1 MSAQPLVGVYLDPA
15 DAGLLV
21 RLIDDYS
28 SHLRGSVDGRAL
40 GNRVVALRA
49 ELDRANARVSARSSN
64 VSSNV
69 SPVGAQR
76 DPAQSDVYALISTS
90 QAAAVLGCTTG
101 NVRDLAR
108 RGRLA
113 ARRVSGRWAYS
124 LLDVERIATER
135 AHGLRR

>member
-1 MSAQPLVGVYLDPA
+1 MSAQALVGVYLDPA

-76 DPAQSDVYALISTS
+76 DTAQIDVYAFIDSR
-90 QAAAVLGCTTG
+90 QAAAVLGISPSG
-101 NVRDLAR
+101 VRDLAR
-108 RGRLA
+108 RGRL
-113 ARRVSGRWAYS
+113 VSRKAGGRWVYS
-124 LLDVERIATER
+124 LADAERIATER

>member
-1 MSAQPLVGVYLDPA
+1 VSAQPLVGIYLDPA

-49 ELDRANARVSARSSN
+49 ELDRANARVSARSSS

-76 DPAQSDVYALISTS
+76 DTAQIDVYAFIDSR
-90 QAAAVLGCTTG
+90 QAAAVLGISPSG
-101 NVRDLAR
+101 VRDLAR
-108 RGRLA
+108 RGRL
-113 ARRVSGRWAYS
+113 VSRKAGGRWVYS
-124 LLDVERIATER
+124 LADAERIAAER

>member
-1 MSAQPLVGVYLDPA
+1 MSAQPLVGIYLDPA

-49 ELDRANARVSARSSN
+49 ELDRANARVSARSSS

-76 DPAQSDVYALISTS
+76 DTAQIDVYAFIDSR
-90 QAAAVLGCTTG
+90 QAAAVLGISPSG
-101 NVRDLAR
+101 VRDLAR
-108 RGRLA
+108 RGRL
-113 ARRVSGRWAYS
+113 VSRKAGGRWVYS
-124 LLDVERIATER
+124 LADAERIAAER

>member
-49 ELDRANARVSARSSN
+49 ELDRANARVSARPTN

-76 DPAQSDVYALISTS
+76 DTAQIDVYAFIDSR
-90 QAAAVLGCTTG
+90 QAAAVLGISPSG
-101 NVRDLAR
+101 VRDLAR
-108 RGRLA
+108 RGRL
-113 ARRVSGRWAYS
+113 VSRKAGGRWVYS
-124 LLDVERIATER
+124 LADAERIAAER